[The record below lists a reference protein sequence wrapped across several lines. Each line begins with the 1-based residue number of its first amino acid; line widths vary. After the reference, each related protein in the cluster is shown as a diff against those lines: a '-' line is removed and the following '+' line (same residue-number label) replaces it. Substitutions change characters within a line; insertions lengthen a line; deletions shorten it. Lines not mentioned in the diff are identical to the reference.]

1 MQTLRVHPTNERQ
14 EKALI
19 AVFEALEVEYEEEVG
34 EMDETERILANDFLT
49 AKLTQSRKDMLD
61 GKGEKFPLGD
71 LWK

>member
-1 MQTLRVHPTNERQ
+1 MQTLRVHPTNEKQ

-19 AVFEALEVEYEEEVG
+19 AVFEALEVEYEEDVNET
-34 EMDETERILANDFLT
+34 DETERILANDFLT

-61 GKGEKFPLGD
+61 GKGERIPLGD